1 MVYYIRF
8 LKRPKLDVKTGLTR
22 ALVTITTDLGDAF
35 YPGDLML
42 HAMLVTDYREE
53 PITDWHTVL
62 WKKGMRSVRIGIGA
76 LRNRESELRRL
87 LVNIECT
94 QVADTVLL
102 KHIPKVLSAR
112 SGTFSMDH
120 PLAGDK
126 IERRY
131 KTGQGDERSVY
142 EETGESI
149 ARHIW

>member
-22 ALVTITTDLGDAF
+22 ALVTITTDLGDDF
-35 YPGDLML
+35 YPGDLTL

-53 PITDWHTVL
+53 PITEWHTVL
-62 WKKGMRSVRIGIGA
+62 WKKGMRSVWIEIGK
-76 LRNRESELRRL
+76 LRNRESKFRRL
-87 LVNIECT
+87 LVHT
-94 QVADTVLL
+94 QRTQAADTILIE
-102 KHIPKVLSAR
+102 HIPEVLSAR
-112 SGTFSMDH
+112 SGTFSIDR